1 MNKLIILV
9 IASIFL
15 ISLTSCEGCSLSGR
29 RKSKENQNEITSN
42 SGSQNNNSAKQ
53 DDNPRQE
60 RESFDKFTVKM
71 TNESGVYL
79 VPVEINGSNMK
90 FIFDTGASDITI
102 SNVEAMFLI
111 KQGNLSEEDVLGSEN
126 YQIADGSIAEG
137 TIINLRTVKLGNRT
151 LKNVKASI
159 VHNDQAPLL
168 LGQSALA
175 QFGKVSIDYDNN
187 EITFE

>member
-1 MNKLIILV
+1 M
-9 IASIFL
+9 S
-15 ISLTSCEGCSLSGR
+15 E
-29 RKSKENQNEITSN
+29 
-42 SGSQNNNSAKQ
+42 
-53 DDNPRQE
+53 DN
-60 RESFDKFTVKM
+60 
-71 TNESGVYL
+71 GVYKI
-79 VPVEINGSNMK
+79 PVFINETKMN

-102 SNVEAMFLI
+102 SDVEAMFLYR
-111 KQGNLSEEDVLGSEN
+111 QGKLLKEDILGSQQ

-159 VHNDQAPLL
+159 VHNNEAPLL

-175 QFGKVSIDYDNN
+175 QFGKVSIDYKKN

>member
-1 MNKLIILV
+1 MNKFIFLV
-9 IASIFL
+9 IASIFIQTL
-15 ISLTSCEGCSLSGR
+15 IGCEGCTRSGR
-29 RKSKENQNEITSN
+29 NRLLEKEKRVQNQSEIAN
-42 SGSQNNNSAKQ
+42 PPR
-53 DDNPRQE
+53 DNQE
-60 RESFDKFTVKM
+60 AQTPQKRESFEEFTVKM
-71 TNESGVYL
+71 TKESGIYK
-79 VPVEINGSNMK
+79 VPVEINGSNMN

-111 KQGNLSEEDVLGSEN
+111 KQGNLSEEDVLGSEQ

-175 QFGKVSIDYDNN
+175 QFGKVSIDYNKN

>member
-1 MNKLIILV
+1 MRKILFSVLAIIL
-9 IASIFL
+9 
-15 ISLTSCEGCSLSGR
+15 SLLFVNCNGCSRSGR
-29 RKSKENQNEITSN
+29 
-42 SGSQNNNSAKQ
+42 NNSRNSKQ
-53 DDNPRQE
+53 HGDQTSSSTRDSKTMVLMSEDN
-60 RESFDKFTVKM
+60 
-71 TNESGVYL
+71 GVYKI
-79 VPVEINGSNMK
+79 PVFINETKMN

-102 SNVEAMFLI
+102 SDVEAMFLYR
-111 KQGNLSEEDVLGSEN
+111 QGKLLKEDILGSQQ

-159 VHNDQAPLL
+159 VHNNEAPLL

-175 QFGKVSIDYDNN
+175 QFGKVSIDYKKN